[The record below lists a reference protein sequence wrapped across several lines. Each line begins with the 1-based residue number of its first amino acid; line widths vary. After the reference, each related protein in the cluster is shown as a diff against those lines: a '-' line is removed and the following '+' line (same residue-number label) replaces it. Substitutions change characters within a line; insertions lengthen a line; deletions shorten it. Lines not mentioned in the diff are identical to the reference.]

1 MTDRPKEEDI
11 SREKKI
17 DESWKEAVAKEK
29 EPVQE
34 GRVPPPIE
42 VNFQLFVTSLMME
55 ALIALG
61 EVENP
66 VSKKKEPH
74 PVHAKFIIDTLD
86 MLKEKTNNNLNKD
99 ESNMLE
105 AILYELKMKYVAK
118 ISVKG

>member
-1 MTDRPKEEDI
+1 MAYERKNADMP
-11 SREKKI
+11 EKKKV

-29 EPVQE
+29 TSGEKGQEPL
-34 GRVPPPIE
+34 PME
-42 VNFQLFVTSLMME
+42 VNFQLFVTGLMME

-74 PVHAKFIIDTLD
+74 PAHAKFIIDTLD
-86 MLKEKTNNNLNKD
+86 MLKDKTRNNLDKD

-105 AILYELKMKYVAK
+105 AVLYELKMKYVAN
-118 ISVKG
+118 ISAKG